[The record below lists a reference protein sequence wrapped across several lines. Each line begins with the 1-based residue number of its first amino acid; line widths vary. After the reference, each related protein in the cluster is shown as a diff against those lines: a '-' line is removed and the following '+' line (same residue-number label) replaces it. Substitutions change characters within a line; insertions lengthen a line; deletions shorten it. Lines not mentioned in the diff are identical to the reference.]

1 MVTVLETFSFF
12 PKGLSSSHATA
23 QCSIEDFHRQLKTN
37 AGWKFHID
45 RIQKI
50 RDEAGQKKAK
60 ASLPAITVS
69 AFIPT
74 GQKRA
79 GIAEG
84 DLRHTG
90 LIQAD
95 FDDVVGEAAQRLIK
109 RLRVD
114 PHTRLIFRSPRGK
127 AKAFFKVSAPS
138 TAHEHKAAFSA
149 VVNHCHLNGYGV
161 IDTIVAPINSLC
173 FISHDPEAA
182 LKDATP
188 LGWDAAAEQE
198 PLLAHEPIET
208 PDFQFNGN
216 TPQWL
221 SQALAHI
228 DADDYQVWLA
238 VGSALKHGGV
248 PFEVWDLWSQAS
260 DKYNP
265 SDAKYKWHKGFNRIP
280 FDYITKTAQRNGW
293 APPWGKQRPKPV
305 LNPQPMKPP
314 RQGWREQQDE
324 ISKAFDSEHDTIL
337 IKADAGVGKDYAKTS
352 YIVQS
357 DVTAERFVE
366 MVPRVELG
374 DEKVTD
380 FQRRQEGQNN
390 YRGVY
395 QWRSVFH
402 NHDNSRPFHIRMSLV
417 GEGLM
422 CVQPGK
428 FDALR
433 QKGATPQA
441 VLCPSC
447 PVNDTCRS
455 KGYLSQVRKA
465 QEADYLLSAQDG
477 VFFDKALAGF
487 AQKIIKSTDRTATG
501 VVDEVRAIELFSECR
516 FSKSEL
522 QRIGET
528 WNGTPAGQFAI
539 EILQALELGT
549 QSDFKKVRETV
560 LNLSGGQRK
569 IIIQAFTRHRIHG
582 RALFGEQD
590 KIYNDGVMLASGTFY
605 PKNGPSA
612 VAIATSTDALTTLS
626 EKGIP
631 AVFRSEMDKHGLML
645 SYQQAIKFGFYEI
658 PEDDTTDGIEAFP
671 KLYPN
676 PQWTPLHQLQSLF
689 EQYPRPDDTPISY
702 DSESLNFCLPPE
714 IHPSIDKLIMMSAT
728 AETEIIRDKVFPE
741 RDVQVIETEPTKW
754 MPGTQ
759 VFQIKSGKYPRA
771 SVLDND
777 NNLQGFGHRA
787 WEAMCVEIERNPDT
801 THAAITYKSLVE
813 KMELPANVITA
824 HYGAAE
830 GENERYAGAGVFWI
844 LFDPRLPPHEVARRA
859 RAIYGRDAEPLI
871 YDYDAE
877 SGLYTDARL
886 QGMADQYATGEI
898 IQAVGRA
905 RLVRREGITVV
916 ILTGREL
923 PGISGRAETTLFDLE
938 DLIIAEGLDY
948 LKDRVHNREAQEG
961 ELREAIKRLL
971 KEGASDNKI
980 CQTLGMHHVP
990 LARIKAEM
998 GMSQSS
1004 QPAISTLIAGCE
1016 DVTNSIKAL
1025 IASGIT
1031 SGKDIS
1037 ERILQSPAA
1046 TRQRLTRMVKSGELI
1061 RTGRG
1066 VYALPNARCDFL
1078 PDTFNNDFRG

>member
-1 MVTVLETFSFF
+1 MATVLETFSFF

-37 AGWKFHID
+37 AGWKFHIN

-69 AFIPT
+69 AFIPA

-84 DLRHTG
+84 NLRHTG

-95 FDDVVGEAAQRLIK
+95 FDDVVGEAARRLIE

-149 VVNHCHLNGYGV
+149 VVNHCHLNGYGE
-161 IDTIVAPINSLC
+161 IDTIVAPVNSLC
-173 FISHDPEAA
+173 FISHDPEAV

-198 PLLAHEPIET
+198 PLPAHEPIET

-280 FDYITKTAQRNGW
+280 FDYITRAAQRNGW

-314 RQGWREQQDE
+314 RQGWQEQQGE
-324 ISKAFDSEHDTIL
+324 ISKAFDSEHDIIL
-337 IKADAGVGKDYAKTS
+337 IKADTGVGKDYAKMS
-352 YIVQS
+352 YIVRS
-357 DVTAERFVE
+357 DINAERFVE
-366 MVPRVELG
+366 TVPRIQLG
-374 DEKVTD
+374 DEKLTD
-380 FQRRQEGQNN
+380 FQRRQHGQANH
-390 YRGVY
+390 RVAY

-433 QKGATPQA
+433 QKGATPQV

-465 QEADYLLSAQDG
+465 QGADYLLSAQDG

-501 VVDEVRAIELFSECR
+501 IVDEVRAIELYSECR
-516 FSKSEL
+516 LSKSEL
-522 QRIGET
+522 RQMGKT
-528 WNGTPAGQFAI
+528 WDGTPAGRFAI
-539 EILQALELGT
+539 EILRALEIGT
-549 QSDFKKVRETV
+549 EPDFKQVRETV
-560 LNLSGGQRK
+560 LKLSGSQRK
-569 IIIQAFTRHRIHG
+569 IINQAFTKHRIHG
-582 RALFGEQD
+582 RAFFSED
-590 KIYNDGVMLASGTFY
+590 SKIFEDGLMLASGAFY
-605 PKNGPSA
+605 PKDGPSS
-612 VAIATSTDALTTLS
+612 VAIATSAEALAIL
-626 EKGIP
+626 EERGVA
-631 AVFRSEMDKHGLML
+631 AVFRKEIEAHVLLL
-645 SYQQAIKFGFYEI
+645 SYQQALKFGFYAI
-658 PEDDTTDGIEAFP
+658 PEDEDITSLDEFP
-671 KLYPN
+671 KLYAN
-676 PQWTPLHQLQSLF
+676 EHWTPLHQLQSLF
-689 EQYPRPDDTPISY
+689 EQYPRTDDTPISY
-702 DSESLNFCLPPE
+702 DGETLIFSLPPE
-714 IHPSIDKLIMMSAT
+714 PHPALNKLIMMSAT
-728 AETEIIRDKVFPE
+728 AETEVIAQKVFPDRE
-741 RDVQVIETEPTKW
+741 VQVVESEPTKW
-754 MPGTQ
+754 ASGNQ

-787 WEAMCVEIERNPDT
+787 WEAMCAEIERNPDT
-801 THAAITYKSLVE
+801 THAVITYKSLVE

-830 GENERYAGAGVFWI
+830 GENERYAGAGKFWI

-871 YDYDAE
+871 YDYDTE

-961 ELREAIKRLL
+961 ELRETIKRLL
-971 KEGASDNKI
+971 EEGASDNKI

-1037 ERILQSPAA
+1037 ERISQSPAA

-1066 VYALPNARCDFL
+1066 VYELPNARCDFL